1 MIHKIKSWFFE
12 KGNALAKHLVKYH
25 EKKQEREGTGKQ
37 HFNVKWDTT
46 IEIDFLKTTVTDTVK

>member
-25 EKKQEREGTGKQ
+25 EKKQEREGTGK
-37 HFNVKWDTT
+37 
-46 IEIDFLKTTVTDTVK
+46 